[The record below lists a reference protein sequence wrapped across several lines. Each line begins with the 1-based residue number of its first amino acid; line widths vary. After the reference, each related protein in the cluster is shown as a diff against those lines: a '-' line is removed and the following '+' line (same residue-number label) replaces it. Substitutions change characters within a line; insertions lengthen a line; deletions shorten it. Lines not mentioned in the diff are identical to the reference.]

1 MQIFCIYILAV
12 TIAGTQV
19 GIIGYIIKDR
29 HVFDEDM
36 IEDIII
42 KDEIE
47 SVRAEAKRLTALG
60 VNIIIATG
68 HAGYDLDQKMAKEIE
83 ELDLV
88 VGGHSHTYL
97 FTSKDGSKPPSI
109 EQPLGDYP
117 TYIEQAS
124 GKIVPVVQVF
134 CYTKYLG
141 HLELHFDANVSNL
154 KETFQF

>member
-1 MQIFCIYILAV
+1 MNVELKFISITYRVIKNRQTQIFYIYILAV

-68 HAGYDLDQKMAKEIE
+68 HAGYDLDQKMAKEIKKQI
-83 ELDLV
+83 
-88 VGGHSHTYL
+88 GNSI
-97 FTSKDGSKPPSI
+97 FTSFT
-109 EQPLGDYP
+109 QLLR
-117 TYIEQAS
+117 AA
-124 GKIVPVVQVF
+124 VM
-134 CYTKYLG
+134 L
-141 HLELHFDANVSNL
+141 SNL
-154 KETFQF
+154 TDSFFVSLALNCDCH